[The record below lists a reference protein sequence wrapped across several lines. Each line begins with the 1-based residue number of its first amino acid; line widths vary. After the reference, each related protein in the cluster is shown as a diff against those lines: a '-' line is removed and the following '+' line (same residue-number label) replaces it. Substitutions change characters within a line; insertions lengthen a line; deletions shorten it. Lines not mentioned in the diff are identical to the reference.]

1 MGCGDGGGGGCY
13 NGLVV
18 HVIPDRIWTVPDARA
33 EPPPADPR
41 EARVRVEGLVC
52 SACAARVERSLRRV
66 PGVEAARVDLR
77 TGVAAV
83 RRRPDV
89 PDAALEAAVRRAA
102 LLMPVRRLLAALG
115 GTGPVRR
122 LRGGKE
128 RAA

>member
-1 MGCGDGGGGGCY
+1 M
-13 NGLVV
+13 V
-18 HVIPDRIWTVPDARA
+18 HVIPERIWTVPNARA
-33 EPPPADPR
+33 EPSPAADPR

-102 LLMPVRRLLAALG
+102 LLMPLRRLLAALG
-115 GTGPVRR
+115 GAGPVRR